1 MERSAREPGRE
12 RGLVACLLE
21 QADGADFAA
30 RATDVMPTIKT
41 AIGAGEQ
48 EPGDSAAI
56 ALLGILG
63 DPLATAQMRADPG
76 GRAQAAVEEAIRWIP
91 PIQQI
96 GRRTTRPVER
106 HGVTVGVGEMVT
118 LSVASANRDERV
130 WGDDADAFRLDRGP
144 GRHLGFGYG
153 MHFCA
158 GNYFGRAV
166 IRLTLQRVF
175 ERLVDLRLDDGDEPS
190 IHGMVFRKVTR
201 LPVVWQPG
209 SAA

>member
-1 MERSAREPGRE
+1 
-12 RGLVACLLE
+12 
-21 QADGADFAA
+21 
-30 RATDVMPTIKT
+30 
-41 AIGAGEQ
+41 
-48 EPGDSAAI
+48 
-56 ALLGILG
+56 
-63 DPLATAQMRADPG
+63 MRADPG

-96 GRRTTRPVER
+96 GRRTTRPVEL
-106 HGVTVGVGEMVT
+106 HGVTVGAGEMVT

-166 IRLTLQRVF
+166 VRLTLQRVF

-201 LPVVWQPG
+201 LPAVWQPG
-209 SAA
+209 SAG